1 MYLGTSAY
9 VMANRHKTFSN
20 TYLPGTAIENVTGFY
35 ESCKAFAKGRL
46 RNVYFFESADNGF
59 RGSSSVAGVS
69 GPKIQ

>member
-35 ESCKAFAKGRL
+35 ESKCVFFRIGR
-46 RNVYFFESADNGF
+46 
-59 RGSSSVAGVS
+59 
-69 GPKIQ
+69 